1 MRACSLI
8 SYRPFKVVAE
18 RGALSVDN
26 TRLRCQPGY
35 TSCTKPEVDTVGRL
49 VRATQPLLCM
59 GIVRQHFSN
68 LASSMFRNC
77 RYTISCVTTIALE
90 SALSTCC
97 KTSCAKQTCA
107 SRCIACCHPPQ
118 PCRLATTTE
127 GLHTRIILMI
137 QCPLQCTGRGKTVSP

>member
-18 RGALSVDN
+18 RGELSVDN

-35 TSCTKPEVDTVGRL
+35 TSCTKAEVDTVGRL
-49 VRATQPLLCM
+49 VRATHPLLCM
-59 GIVRQHFSN
+59 GIVRQHFSI
-68 LASSMFRNC
+68 LASSMIRNC
-77 RYTISCVTTIALE
+77 RYKISCVTTNALD

-97 KTSCAKQTCA
+97 KTSSAKQTCA

-127 GLHTRIILMI
+127 GLHTRIILLI
-137 QCPLQCTGRGKTVSP
+137 QCPLTAVHRTR